1 MILNSLGKILFCACV
16 ALWLLVL
23 LNSTAQPAYCYV
35 DPGSGLLLMQ
45 IVGSTFAGIMVLL
58 RKQIRQL
65 FGRFSRNST
74 KDGSD
79 IVSQ

>member
-1 MILNSLGKILFCACV
+1 MILNFFGKVLFCACA
-16 ALWLLVL
+16 ALWLLVV
-23 LNSTAQPAYCYV
+23 LNSTAHPAYGYV

-58 RKQIRQL
+58 RKQICQL
-65 FGRFSRNST
+65 FGRFGRKAT